1 MCVPHQVVHLDNYHG
16 LLQYIDESSLTSDLG
31 GSLVYDHQ
39 EWVKY
44 RLVSAR
50 TTASLGVEGM
60 VKRCWLF
67 DLPLQKVEPFMSDCK
82 SISCHLST
90 VIDDLNSELPLTAAE
105 AESAMK

>member
-1 MCVPHQVVHLDNYHG
+1 MCRAHFGGLYTVCVRVCVCTCVCVYVCVCTCVCPFSQVVHLDDYHG

-50 TTASLGVEGM
+50 
-60 VKRCWLF
+60 
-67 DLPLQKVEPFMSDCK
+67 
-82 SISCHLST
+82 
-90 VIDDLNSELPLTAAE
+90 AA
-105 AESAMK
+105 AALWG